1 MAFYPLYIDLE
12 SKKCVVIGGGDVA
25 ERKVMS
31 LIECGADVTVV
42 SPQFTQR
49 LAGLAEE
56 GRITATGRGYEPGD
70 IDGAALAIV
79 ATDNNELNRQVHQE
93 AAKKNIPVNV
103 VDVPE
108 LCSFIVPSTVRRG
121 DLVISISTSGSCPA
135 LAKHIRKQLQDVFG
149 NEYARY
155 CEVLKDFRAEVNG
168 KYDEPEE
175 RKQALNRLLKSDVL
189 DLIKQGNDGEVEER
203 VRSCI

>member
-42 SPQFTQR
+42 SPQFTPG
-49 LAGLAEE
+49 LARLAEE

-70 IDGAALAIV
+70 VDGATLAIV

-93 AAKKNIPVNV
+93 ATKKNIPVNV

-149 NEYARY
+149 SEYARY

-189 DLIKQGNDGEVEER
+189 DLIKQGNDGEVEKR

>member
-42 SPQFTQR
+42 SPQFTPG
-49 LAGLAEE
+49 LARLAEE

-70 IDGAALAIV
+70 IDGATLAIV

-93 AAKKNIPVNV
+93 ATEKNIPVNV
-103 VDVPE
+103 ADVPE
-108 LCSFIVPSTVRRG
+108 LCSFIVSSTVRRG

-135 LAKHIRKQLQDVFG
+135 LAKHIRKRLQHAFG
-149 NEYARY
+149 SEYARY
-155 CEVLKDFRAEVNG
+155 CEVLKEFRAQIAG
-168 KYDEPEE
+168 RYDEPEE

-189 DLIKQGNDGEVEER
+189 DLIKEGKDGEVEER

>member
-12 SKKCVVIGGGDVA
+12 GKKCVVIGGGDVA
-25 ERKVMS
+25 ERKVAS

-42 SPQFTQR
+42 SPQFTSGLVR
-49 LAGLAEE
+49 LAEE
-56 GRITATGRGYEPGD
+56 GRITALQRGYGPGD
-70 IDGAALAIV
+70 VDGATLAIV

-93 AAKKNIPVNV
+93 ATEKNIPVNV

-135 LAKHIRKQLQDVFG
+135 LAKHIRKQLQQAFG
-149 NEYARY
+149 SEYAQY
-155 CEVLKDFRAEVNG
+155 CEVLKGFRAEVVDT
-168 KYDEPEE
+168 YDGPEE
-175 RKQALNRLLKSDVL
+175 RKQALRRLIESDVL
-189 DLIKQGNDGEVEER
+189 DLIKQGKDGEVEER